1 VDGARI
7 LLVEDDERLAQ
18 LVADALSRAGWQ
30 VTHCARGDE
39 GEARMRREPYDVV
52 LLDGHLPGKDGF
64 DVLRDVR
71 RDFAGRIVML
81 TARDDDI
88 DQVLGLEGGADD
100 YIAKPVAPRVLLARL
115 KALMRREAPAAQAA
129 QGTAQAR
136 SSAGAASE
144 PPPMRFGNLE
154 IRPAARE
161 VRVGSTVMALT
172 TAEYELLLFLAS
184 RAGLVV
190 SRDDIMQGLRGLE
203 FDGLD
208 RAIDARVSR
217 LRRKIGDDAE
227 TPSRL
232 KTVRGQGYLFVPG
245 GTSAARSCGWPRAW
259 RWRCCCWRWWC
270 RRSCRWRSATSPTT
284 TCAAS
289 WPARW
294 SSCARTWPRCLH
306 PRVLSACA
314 SSTSA
319 SPTPWRWPTR
329 RTSMHASARSW
340 PPVRCS
346 STA

>member
-1 VDGARI
+1 MDGARI

-18 LVADALSRAGWQ
+18 LVADALTRAGWH

-39 GEARMRREPYDVV
+39 GEARMRREVFDVV

-115 KALMRREAPAAQAA
+115 KALMRREAPAALPA
-129 QGTAQAR
+129 QGA
-136 SSAGAASE
+136 AASPE
-144 PPPMRFGNLE
+144 APVPGPMRFGSLE

-161 VRVGSTVMALT
+161 VRLGESVVALT

-184 RAGLVV
+184 RAGHVV

-227 TPSRL
+227 TPERI
-232 KTVRGQGYLFVPG
+232 KTVRGQGYLFAP
-245 GTSAARSCGWPRAW
+245 
-259 RWRCCCWRWWC
+259 
-270 RRSCRWRSATSPTT
+270 
-284 TCAAS
+284 
-289 WPARW
+289 
-294 SSCARTWPRCLH
+294 
-306 PRVLSACA
+306 
-314 SSTSA
+314 
-319 SPTPWRWPTR
+319 
-329 RTSMHASARSW
+329 
-340 PPVRCS
+340 
-346 STA
+346 

>member
-18 LVADALSRAGWQ
+18 LVCDALARAGWH

-39 GEARMRREPYDVV
+39 GEACMRREAFDVV

-115 KALMRREAPAAQAA
+115 KALMRREAPVAQAA
-129 QGTAQAR
+129 DVAVPAPEPVEP
-136 SSAGAASE
+136 AS
-144 PPPMRFGNLE
+144 MRFGELE

-161 VRVGSTVMALT
+161 VRVAASVVGLT

-184 RAGLVV
+184 RAGRVV

-227 TPSRL
+227 TPVRI
-232 KTVRGQGYLFVPG
+232 KTVRGQGYLFAP
-245 GTSAARSCGWPRAW
+245 
-259 RWRCCCWRWWC
+259 
-270 RRSCRWRSATSPTT
+270 
-284 TCAAS
+284 
-289 WPARW
+289 
-294 SSCARTWPRCLH
+294 
-306 PRVLSACA
+306 
-314 SSTSA
+314 
-319 SPTPWRWPTR
+319 
-329 RTSMHASARSW
+329 
-340 PPVRCS
+340 
-346 STA
+346 